1 MAPTPG
7 DVFALI
13 REDEGVTVGSGTGWA
28 GIMHTVHSSLA
39 AVGLTARVA
48 GALVYSRY
56 GWFKARMLRRIVAK
70 NGGDTDMSR
79 DYEYTD
85 WAAIDRFADD
95 VLAMRAGRHGATN
108 SAE

>member
-1 MAPTPG
+1 MLASLSPVPDPVEYGFETGHVAPTPG

-48 GALVYSRY
+48 GALAERGIS
-56 GWFKARMLRRIVAK
+56 ANLI
-70 NGGDTDMSR
+70 
-79 DYEYTD
+79 
-85 WAAIDRFADD
+85 AASHHDHVF
-95 VLAMRAGRHGATN
+95 VP
-108 SAE
+108 